1 MKEAD
6 RIAEEIAFAE
16 KDKAILTERREQLIA
31 QIQQMQAQ
39 LQQVAV
45 ALIAKQGALEV
56 LRKLNITE

>member
-39 LQQVAV
+39 LQQVTV